1 MKEKIYVALSGN
13 DSNKG
18 LIDSPLKTPVA
29 ARDKAKAIVDSGFS
43 GEIEIIFREGVY
55 EFKNTFEIT
64 KEYSGNESVKIK
76 YCAYENEEVCFTGG
90 ITVEGK
96 EFVKLTDEDIYGRVD
111 ENAKDKIL
119 CLDLKKFSD
128 LPLEH
133 QKKSGFAQDIIPS
146 ANELFVDNKALS
158 LGGFPKKGHRKTI
171 NDIVFHGNV
180 YRPTEDP
187 ALSPYKN
194 ADPYASLNFT
204 KEDYPIIRYD
214 FPEADKWGNAKDAML
229 LYVEGFI
236 DATYPLEYIDTKRK
250 EIHFGDY
257 AWSSVH
263 NDNYTSSFK
272 VFNLLE
278 EVTTPNE
285 YYIDRERG
293 IVFYYPDE
301 DFSEKSKVQ
310 ISYLKEPVV
319 AVEDCK
325 NIEFE
330 NIIFE
335 NTRGM
340 AIYSDNSEKLV
351 IRNCV
356 FRNIGMVAVS
366 LGLGFEETKTVIHN
380 ATLKPKRRVVGGLK
394 AHMWDNHFYN
404 RQAGK
409 NNLIIGCEIY
419 NIGCGGVIIDGGDRA
434 SLTPGNTHVVDCD
447 IHDYNRIDQTYRP
460 GVRIFGVG
468 NSVSFC
474 KIHSAPQQAVEIMGN
489 DIWIAYNEIYDCCLD
504 SYDNGAVYIGS
515 WPFSTNS
522 FNTNIVCNYFHNNC
536 SNDNKYIGVSGMRS
550 ETYDVYLDGHPGTN
564 AYMNVF
570 DSSKAS
576 EAMFINADSLC
587 NNFYNN
593 VFVNVSG
600 LLYNIRTHEEYAF
613 GLPRTRSYD
622 PFRFFNLSEENTKIW
637 KERYPVLEKY
647 KDMTLIPYCGHK
659 FNNNIHF
666 GKGHMIRG
674 SSMFYE
680 YNNNYHFNKAEY
692 VNDPKTSDY
701 IFDENSPV
709 LKKCTDFVNIPVK
722 YIANYKLYREEN
734 K

>member
-1 MKEKIYVALSGN
+1 MIEKIYVSPLGN
-13 DSNKG
+13 DNNTG
-18 LIDSPLKTPVA
+18 VFDLPLKTPSY
-29 ARDKAKAIVDSGFS
+29 ARDKAKSLVEGGFK
-43 GEIEIIFREGVY
+43 GEINVIFREGIY
-55 EFKNTFEIT
+55 EFTDTFEIT
-64 KEYSGNESVKIK
+64 KEHSGNENVKIK
-76 YCAYENEEVCFTGG
+76 YCAYENEEVIFSGG
-90 ITVEGK
+90 ITIKGS
-96 EFVKLTDEDIYGRVD
+96 EFKKLTNEDTDGRIEETV
-111 ENAKDKIL
+111 KDKIL
-119 CLDLKKFSD
+119 CLDLKKYSS
-128 LPLEH
+128 LPLEY

-146 ANELFVDNKALS
+146 ANELFVDNTASS
-158 LGGFPKKGHRKTI
+158 LGGFPKNFCRKQI
-171 NDIVFHGNV
+171 KDIVRKGKVLRFS
-180 YRPTEDP
+180 EDP
-187 ALSPYKN
+187 RFSEYENVNPYVA
-194 ADPYASLNFT
+194 ADFS
-204 KEDYPIIRYD
+204 KEDYPIIKYD
-214 FPEADKWGNAKDAML
+214 YPEGDKWGKAKDAYL

-236 DATYPLEYIDTKRK
+236 DATYPLDYIDTKRK

-257 AWSSVH
+257 AWSNVT
-263 NDNYTSSFK
+263 NKNYTSSYR

-293 IVFYYPDE
+293 ILFYYPHDNFNE
-301 DFSEKSKVQ
+301 NSKVQ
-310 ISYLKEPVV
+310 VSYLKEPIV

-340 AIYSDNSEKLV
+340 AVYSDNSENLI
-351 IRNCV
+351 IRNCI

-366 LGLGFEETKTVIHN
+366 LGYGFEETEKVVHN

-394 AHMWDNHFYN
+394 AHMWNNHMYN

-468 NSVSFC
+468 NSVSFS
-474 KIHSAPQQAVEIMGN
+474 KIHNAPQQAVEIMGN

-504 SYDNGAVYIGS
+504 SYDNGAIYIGS

-522 FNTNIVCNYFHNNC
+522 VNTNVCYNYFHNNC
-536 SNDNKYIGVSGMRS
+536 ANDNRYIGVSGMRS
-550 ETYDVYLDGHPGTN
+550 ETYDLYLDGHPGTN
-564 AYMNVF
+564 AFMNIF
-570 DSSKAS
+570 DSSRAS
-576 EAMFINADSLC
+576 EAMFINADSLY

-593 VFVNVSG
+593 VFINVSG

-622 PFRFFNLSEENTKIW
+622 PFKFFNLSEENTKIW
-637 KERYPVLEKY
+637 KNRYPMLENY

-666 GKGHMIRG
+666 GKGHMVRG

-680 YNNNYHFNKAEY
+680 YGINCHFKSTEY
-692 VNDPKTSDY
+692 INDLKKSDY
-701 IFDENSPV
+701 IFDEDNV
-709 LKKCTDFVNIPVK
+709 VFKKCPEFKNIPIK
-722 YIANYKLYREEN
+722 FIANYKLYKKEN
-734 K
+734 